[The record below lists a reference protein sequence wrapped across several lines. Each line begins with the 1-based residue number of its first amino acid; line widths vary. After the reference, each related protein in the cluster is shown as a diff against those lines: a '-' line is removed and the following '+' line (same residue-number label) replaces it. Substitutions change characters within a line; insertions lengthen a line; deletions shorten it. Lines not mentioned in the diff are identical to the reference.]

1 MICSQLLNY
10 LDEIQPL
17 KTNME
22 ANGTRT
28 KIERL
33 VVGAINCIQLLNGIA
48 TTLQLLNNDDASI
61 AALVWTRVERQRR
74 IARQQDPMLFQLGT
88 CYLVNGVCSVI
99 FCV

>member
-1 MICSQLLNY
+1 
-10 LDEIQPL
+10 
-17 KTNME
+17 ME

-28 KIERL
+28 KKERL
-33 VVGAINCIQLLNGIA
+33 VVGAINCIQQLIGIA
-48 TTLQLLNNDDASI
+48 TTLQLLNNDASI